1 MNLILV
7 LNFLV
12 SSALVVT
19 VKSSSREAKVTEKIL
34 SDMGLVKQ
42 PDYKHVSFFKEI
54 YWNLK
59 IIWTWPHFD
68 APKKVYLKRRGES
81 ASHYQIKRVME

>member
-1 MNLILV
+1 M

-12 SSALVVT
+12 SSALIVT

-42 PDYKHVSFFKEI
+42 PDYKHVSFFKKYV
-54 YWNLK
+54 YWKWINWK
-59 IIWTWPHFD
+59 IG
-68 APKKVYLKRRGES
+68 R
-81 ASHYQIKRVME
+81 IK

>member
-1 MNLILV
+1 M

-12 SSALVVT
+12 SSALIAT

-42 PDYKHVSFFKEI
+42 PDYKHVSFFYEI
-54 YWNLK
+54 WILLK
-59 IIWTWPHFD
+59 INKLLYMKDW
-68 APKKVYLKRRGES
+68 KNQGS
-81 ASHYQIKRVME
+81 C

>member
-1 MNLILV
+1 M

-12 SSALVVT
+12 TSALIVT

-42 PDYKHVSFFKEI
+42 PDYKHVSFFKKYIE
-54 YWNLK
+54 NK
-59 IIWTWPHFD
+59 
-68 APKKVYLKRRGES
+68 
-81 ASHYQIKRVME
+81 

>member
-12 SSALVVT
+12 SSALIVT
-19 VKSSSREAKVTEKIL
+19 VKSSSRETKVTEKIL

-54 YWNLK
+54 Y
-59 IIWTWPHFD
+59 
-68 APKKVYLKRRGES
+68 
-81 ASHYQIKRVME
+81 